1 MRWFA
6 VFIFVCCSC
15 APQKHYTADDWAE
28 KLPRFQILQESR
40 TYQFDKLV
48 GHGVIEF
55 SWEDEKGHH
64 RKQGDFDFWKSG
76 ESISLRI
83 SKVGELLVWVGSDLD
98 TNWMFDLTEDDTT
111 LRIDDEESLFADSSI
126 LLVLIGLAPIPE
138 GDIVVE
144 QDVLNTTEKNGR
156 VWKTHYDV
164 KTGNP
169 EWIQFHDGEQMLGS
183 NMRDWLRVEIIN
195 LHEMNWP
202 ATPSLID
209 LKSNSQDTEIK
220 LSFAALSTIV
230 DDEPMDRVFDLE
242 LLTKALKPKT
252 VVRSKE

>member
-28 KLPRFQILQESR
+28 KLPRLQKYQESR
-40 TYQFDKLV
+40 TYQFGKLV

-83 SKVGELLVWVGSDLD
+83 SKVGELLIWVGSDSD

-144 QDVLNTTEKNGR
+144 QDVVKTTEKNGR
-156 VWKTHYDV
+156 VWK
-164 KTGNP
+164 
-169 EWIQFHDGEQMLGS
+169 S
-183 NMRDWLRVEIIN
+183 
-195 LHEMNWP
+195 
-202 ATPSLID
+202 
-209 LKSNSQDTEIK
+209 
-220 LSFAALSTIV
+220 AL
-230 DDEPMDRVFDLE
+230 
-242 LLTKALKPKT
+242 
-252 VVRSKE
+252 